1 MKYRTIKTP
10 PVESKIAL
18 GEVKKLAS
26 CLKSGKV
33 SIRVYRLNKADLKTS
48 KNKSLK
54 ECTLVTNGKSV
65 TRWKPVNKGKIR
77 ANL

>member
-10 PVESKIAL
+10 PFASKIAL
-18 GEVKKLAS
+18 EEIKKLAGR
-26 CLKSGKV
+26 LKSGKV
-33 SIRVYRLNKADLKTS
+33 TIRVYTLNKADLKMS

-54 ECTLVTNGKSV
+54 EYKLVTNGKSV

-77 ANL
+77 AHL